1 MTTAIL
7 IPAYQPDGRL
17 PQLVIA
23 LRRVRPDRPVIV
35 VDDGSGHDYRD
46 VFEIT
51 EAAGAEIVRI
61 SRNQGKGFALRV
73 GIRTILRDH
82 PGHDVVTADSD
93 GQHTPGDIERVARAV
108 AAQEAPTIVLGS
120 RSFDGDDV
128 PGRSRLG
135 NRMTRVAFRLVA
147 GVDLRDTQTGLRGLP
162 ASSLEWLL
170 SVAGDRFDYEFRMLL
185 QARAAGFALSEVPI
199 ATIYAEGNASSHFRP
214 LVDSVRVYA
223 PLARFAASALVA
235 FGIDTLML
243 LLLQSWTGWL
253 LFSVVGA
260 RLISGSVNYTVN
272 RSMVFRRGREVPVRV
287 SALRYFSLAGL
298 LLAANFGI
306 ITALTEAG
314 VPLLVAKT
322 MTEATLFAV
331 SFGVQR
337 TVVFAGRDASADG
350 AAASA
355 RTGAEQA
362 AEPDGSG
369 LQERSRE
376 GRELARR

>member
-7 IPAYQPDGRL
+7 IPAYEPDGRL

-23 LRRVRPDRPVIV
+23 LRRIAPDRPVVV
-35 VDDGSGHDYRD
+35 VDDGSGRDYRD
-46 VFEIT
+46 VFDIA
-51 EAAGAEIVRI
+51 EAAGADVVRI
-61 SRNQGKGFALRV
+61 GRNQGKGFALRV
-73 GIRTILRDH
+73 GIRTIMRDH

-93 GQHTPGDIERVARAV
+93 GQHGPADIERVARAL

-120 RSFDGDDV
+120 RAFEGEEV
-128 PGRSRLG
+128 PGRSRFG

-147 GVDLRDTQTGLRGLP
+147 GVDVRDTQTGLRGLP
-162 ASSLEWLL
+162 ASALEWLL
-170 SVAGDRFDYEFRMLL
+170 TVAGDRFDYEFRVLL
-185 QARAAGFALSEVPI
+185 QARAAGFGLSEVPI
-199 ATIYAEGNASSHFRP
+199 ATIYTEGNASSHFRP
-214 LVDSVRVYA
+214 LVDSVRIYA

-260 RLISGSVNYTVN
+260 RLISGSVNYAVN
-272 RSMVFRRGREVPVRV
+272 RSMVFRRGREIPVRV
-287 SALRYFSLAGL
+287 SALRYISLAGL

-306 ITALTEAG
+306 ITALTQAG
-314 VPLLVAKT
+314 IPLLAAKV

-337 TVVFAGRDASADG
+337 TVVFARRDADASPSAHSG
-350 AAASA
+350 SE
-355 RTGAEQA
+355 GVG
-362 AEPDGSG
+362 EPRG
-369 LQERSRE
+369 LGGQERFRGE
-376 GRELARR
+376 RELVRR